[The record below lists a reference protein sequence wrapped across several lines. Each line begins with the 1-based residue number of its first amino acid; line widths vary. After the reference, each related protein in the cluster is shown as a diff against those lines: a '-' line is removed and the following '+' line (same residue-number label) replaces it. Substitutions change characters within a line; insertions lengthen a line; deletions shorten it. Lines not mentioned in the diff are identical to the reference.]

1 MKICIIGASGKLGQ
15 YMVQHALDRGYD
27 VVGVCRAR
35 SVGKLE
41 AFKGRITVIAGAPSD
56 REVIARAVAGC
67 DAVLTVLVPW
77 GVERYAT
84 GTAQAVL
91 DYARP
96 GARLVF
102 SCGWHITRDGKDV
115 YTQGFTWLVKAAGWI
130 ARLLRIADLDDQVE
144 ACRRI
149 FTSDTRWTVVRGSN
163 LEEGQSQGLPV
174 SSQHVGDPILKSNI
188 MRRVD
193 FALFMV
199 TAVENDAL
207 VHQAPAIVGCQTP
220 SALVHVDIG
229 GTRPLVG

>member
-1 MKICIIGASGKLGQ
+1 MTAQSAERAPPPGKHLDPQ
-15 YMVQHALDRGYD
+15 VQELLMLR
-27 VVGVCRAR
+27 
-35 SVGKLE
+35 K
-41 AFKGRITVIAGAPSD
+41 FGAPEGFELRSP
-56 REVIARAVAGC
+56 ARGSEC
-67 DAVLTVLVPW
+67 DA
-77 GVERYAT
+77 
-84 GTAQAVL
+84 
-91 DYARP
+91 
-96 GARLVF
+96 
-102 SCGWHITRDGKDV
+102 
-115 YTQGFTWLVKAAGWI
+115 
-130 ARLLRIADLDDQVE
+130 VE